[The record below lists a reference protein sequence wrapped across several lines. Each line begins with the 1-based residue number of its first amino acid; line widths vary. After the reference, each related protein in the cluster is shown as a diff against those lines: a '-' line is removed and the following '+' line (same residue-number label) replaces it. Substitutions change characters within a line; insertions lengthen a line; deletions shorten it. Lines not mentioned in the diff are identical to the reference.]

1 VGRIGLS
8 RLWLGMDS
16 YERRVYIYIYFCFVF
31 FSFFFSLGQFSLLF
45 AAFWSLNLCFA
56 CIFILE
62 LESPICVPTW
72 LFLAFGF
79 WFWFHLAL
87 VFDVNFT
94 WLLAFVGF

>member
-1 VGRIGLS
+1 MKGG
-8 RLWLGMDS
+8 
-16 YERRVYIYIYFCFVF
+16 YIYFLFFFLLCFF
-31 FSFFFSLGQFSLLF
+31 LFFFFSLGQLSLLF

-56 CIFILE
+56 CILE
-62 LESPICVPTW
+62 LESPICVPTCF
-72 LFLAFGF
+72 FLAFGF